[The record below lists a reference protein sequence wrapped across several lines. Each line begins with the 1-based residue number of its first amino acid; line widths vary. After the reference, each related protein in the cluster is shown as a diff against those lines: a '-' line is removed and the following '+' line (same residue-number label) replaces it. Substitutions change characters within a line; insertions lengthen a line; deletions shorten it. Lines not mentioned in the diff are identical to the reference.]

1 MAKEG
6 PLWSLKI
13 SYQIQILSVSMETQ
27 PFMFASKEI
36 PQSAIDIRAIR
47 AASWVCLFGQVRRNL
62 LVTIPET

>member
-1 MAKEG
+1 
-6 PLWSLKI
+6 
-13 SYQIQILSVSMETQ
+13 METQ